1 MARKKAEADK
11 FDKDATIKLN
21 RFDPKDPFGLLAKST
36 KAAPVEPTSGTS
48 NEAEPVVQLN
58 LVPMGAM
65 ISTLTKENTVNDT
78 TKPTAQEVAE
88 AKAKEKVAA
97 KQAKLDAAAKAKAD
111 KEEANKLKAE
121 AKAKKA
127 ADAQAAKDAKAAET
141 AEQKAAAKK
150 LRDEQK
156 AAGVVAE
163 PGEGMSGALREKVAL
178 GLYVKG
184 KNGQLRTNDSIA
196 LALESV
202 AVTDMVPLLLETL
215 GLAENPYPHLN
226 QGQQSMNLR
235 NRLRGA
241 IRKEAK
247 IENTD
252 VVISLARLT
261 EIRDA
266 KFKPVE
272 AKGSTQSEAAAETAD
287 ADAETAEA

>member
-1 MARKKAEADK
+1 MAQKKAAADK
-11 FDKDATIKLN
+11 HDKTPN
-21 RFDPKDPFGLLAKST
+21 PSDPFGLLAKRT
-36 KAAPVEPTSGTS
+36 PKVKADEPTSGS
-48 NEAEPVVQLN
+48 CAEAQPVVQLN
-58 LVPMGAM
+58 SGPIDQIAQ
-65 ISTLTKENTVNDT
+65 TLNRNPKETTVNDT

-88 AKAKEKVAA
+88 AKAKEKIAA

-111 KEEANKLKAE
+111 KEAANA
-121 AKAKKA
+121 AKAKEKEEKVAKA
-127 ADAQAAKDAKAAET
+127 KADKEAKAAET

-156 AAGVVAE
+156 AAGVVPE
-163 PGEGMSGALREKVAL
+163 TGDGMSGALREKVAL

-184 KNGQLRTNDSIA
+184 KNGQLRTSDPIA
-196 LALESV
+196 LALETV
-202 AVTDMVPLLLETL
+202 QVKDMVPLLMETM
-215 GLAENPYPHLN
+215 GIGENPYPHLN

-252 VVISLARLT
+252 VVISLARLI

-266 KFKPVE
+266 KFTPVAEKQE
-272 AKGSTQSEAAAETAD
+272 AAKQDSEAAEAATA
-287 ADAETAEA
+287 